1 MDAHASGARRDN
13 EARWEWNLDS
23 DRIHYSPRWFA
34 LLGCQEHEIG
44 TTQGAWLERVHPD
57 DRDDVSRTIE
67 SHLIS
72 ESGEFDVPHRVL
84 HKDGTYRWMSCR
96 GVVQRDAAGK
106 AIRVMGAHA
115 DLTADTVTDSLTGLP
130 NRLLFLDRLARSV
143 ERALQYPGFHYAVL
157 LIDLD
162 RATDADDP
170 APAPGKD
177 PLLNAA
183 ARRLETSLRT
193 GNLPPTLRHNDLV
206 ARLQGDQ
213 FAILLDGLKEV
224 GHAKIA
230 ADRILE
236 EILAP
241 FTVTGRDVLLTA
253 SLGVAVSATGYSRA
267 DDVLRDAETALH
279 RAKLLGKA
287 RCEVFDAAAL
297 ASAQT
302 ELQLE
307 ADLAPALERREFQL
321 FYQPI
326 ISLATNE
333 VVGLEALLRWQHPV
347 LGLIPPA
354 EFIPIA
360 ERTGFIVPL
369 GHWVLQEACVQL
381 KAWKD
386 SGAGSADL
394 WVSVNVSSLQF
405 NHLGLVDEITAVL
418 GESNLD
424 ARCLVLE
431 LTESI
436 AMENPTAVK
445 ELLMQLRAM
454 GVRVS
459 VDDFGTGHSSLAML
473 RQLPADSLKVD
484 RSFVRGIEGQK
495 GMVDILNAVTTMAR
509 QLGLHVVAE
518 GIEKHEQRALIQS
531 LGCQYGQGYLFARP
545 LDHRRTEEF
554 LRTGVPGSSA
564 STSDENTSFAA
575 VSQDMEP
582 TLERSGAKS
591 ATTMKALYAAAAV
604 VTLLVFVGLPA
615 TFRGTEGTAGQ
626 PAAQPT
632 PTNAAAPASSNV
644 ADEGHK
650 PPSHAAPVVVTSAQ
664 EPASLERSPRPA
676 KAAAEATPSTRPPAP
691 ADAAIAPKPAP
702 VATAPTRLEVVHQ
715 HRLGSCRGVL
725 VVSEGGVA
733 FVPDSAE
740 SKDGFDFKHG
750 QYLHALDDDSL
761 AIKSHDRTYRFK
773 SASSP
778 PGRSNRDQIDRV
790 ISSITSFQQLTAARR

>member
-1 MDAHASGARRDN
+1 MEGHASGVRRDS

-23 DRIHYSPRWFA
+23 NRIHYSPRWIA

-72 ESGEFDVPHRVL
+72 DTGEFDVPHRIL

-96 GVVQRDAAGK
+96 GVVHRDAAGK
-106 AIRVMGAHA
+106 AVRVMGAHA
-115 DLTADTVTDSLTGLP
+115 DLTADTVTDPLTGLP
-130 NRLLFLDRLARSV
+130 NRLLFVDRLARSV
-143 ERALQYPGFHYAVL
+143 ERASRYPGLHYSVL

-162 RATDADDP
+162 RTTEADN
-170 APAPGKD
+170 PGQTPSKD

-206 ARLQGDQ
+206 ARLHGDQ

-241 FTVTGRDVLLTA
+241 FTVNGRDVLVTA
-253 SLGVAVSATGYSRA
+253 SLGVAVSATGYTRA
-267 DDVLRDAETALH
+267 EDVLRDAETALH

-287 RCEVFDAAAL
+287 RCEIFDTAAL
-297 ASAQT
+297 VSAQT

-307 ADLAPALERREFQL
+307 ADLARALERREFQL

-326 ISLATNE
+326 ISLSTND
-333 VVGLEALLRWQHPV
+333 VVGFEALLRWQHPV

-381 KAWKD
+381 KAWKEI
-386 SGAGSADL
+386 GSASPEL
-394 WVSVNVSSLQF
+394 WISVNVSSLQF
-405 NHLGLVDEITAVL
+405 NHPGLVEEITAAL
-418 GESNLD
+418 RESGLE

-431 LTESI
+431 LTESA

-454 GVRVS
+454 GVRIS

-495 GMVDILNAVTTMAR
+495 GMVDILTAVTTMAR
-509 QLGLHVVAE
+509 QLGLQVVAE
-518 GIEKHEQRALIQS
+518 GIEKEEQRALTHS

-545 LDHRRTEEF
+545 LDREHAEEF
-554 LRTGVPGSSA
+554 LKIGVPALHSP
-564 STSDENTSFAA
+564 TRDENILPAVIVQDAA
-575 VSQDMEP
+575 
-582 TLERSGAKS
+582 LIRERRITKPA
-591 ATTMKALYAAAAV
+591 ATMKALYAAAAV
-604 VTLLVFVGLPA
+604 VALLVFVGLPA
-615 TFRGTEGTAGQ
+615 TFSGTEGNSGESASE
-626 PAAQPT
+626 PAPT
-632 PTNAAAPASSNV
+632 NPATPPSSELATGPPRPPTNAAAV
-644 ADEGHK
+644 I
-650 PPSHAAPVVVTSAQ
+650 VTKGQ
-664 EPASLERSPRPA
+664 EPVSPERSSPSTRVPA
-676 KAAAEATPSTRPPAP
+676 VVTPSTKPALP
-691 ADAAIAPKPAP
+691 ARAAVAPKPTAP
-702 VATAPTRLEVVHQ
+702 PTRLEVVHQ

-750 QYLHALDDDSL
+750 QYLQALDDDSL
-761 AIKSHDRTYRFK
+761 AIKTHDRTYRFK
-773 SASSP
+773 AASGAA
-778 PGRSNRDQIDRV
+778 GRGNRDQLERLT
-790 ISSITSFQQLTAARR
+790 SSISSFQQLTAARQ